1 VSVDRYRNFGFLIGS
16 VYRLYTRLFERHSIE
31 LGLTLVQ
38 CKVLAFLSRN
48 EGASQARIAEG
59 TGTDPMTLVRILDRM
74 EQDGWIERRLNAD
87 DRRAH
92 RLFLQEA
99 AKPVLSK
106 MWRVAD
112 VARSEAL
119 VGLDPGAREQF
130 MQLLEQMNAR
140 LLALDAAAARP
151 VDSPAPAPAPKAGR
165 GSAPRS

>member
-1 VSVDRYRNFGFLIGS
+1 MSVDRYRNFGFLIGS

-38 CKVLAFLSRN
+38 CKVLGFLSRN

-59 TGTDPMTLVRILDRM
+59 TSTDPMTLVRILDRM

-92 RLFLQEA
+92 RLYLQEA
-99 AKPVLSK
+99 AKPVLNK

-119 VGLDPGAREQF
+119 HELDPAAREQF
-130 MQLLEQMNAR
+130 LQLLEQLNTR
-140 LLALDAAAARP
+140 LLALDAVATRP
-151 VDSPAPAPAPKAGR
+151 VESPDSSSSPKPARSPT
-165 GSAPRS
+165 PRS

>member
-1 VSVDRYRNFGFLIGS
+1 
-16 VYRLYTRLFERHSIE
+16 
-31 LGLTLVQ
+31 
-38 CKVLAFLSRN
+38 
-48 EGASQARIAEG
+48 
-59 TGTDPMTLVRILDRM
+59 MTLVRILDRM